1 MVELKLR
8 SSRQRSL
15 KPLVEAALQ
24 NELRLLQAGIR
35 RTQQRLQEL
44 EARHG
49 LSTDE
54 FLQRYENNQIEETL
68 EFSEW
73 IGEYRMLERLKEKAQ
88 ALQEVEF
95 AD

>member
-1 MVELKLR
+1 MAELTLR
-8 SSRQRSL
+8 SPRGRSL

-24 NELRLLQAGIR
+24 NEHRILQAGIR
-35 RTQQRLQEL
+35 RSQQRLQEL
-44 EARHG
+44 EIRYG

-54 FLQRYENNQIEETL
+54 FLQRYEDNQIEEAL

>member
-35 RTQQRLQEL
+35 RSQQRLQKL
-44 EARHG
+44 EARYG

>member
-1 MVELKLR
+1 MAELILR
-8 SSRQRSL
+8 SPRGRSL

-24 NELRLLQAGIR
+24 NEHRILQAGIR
-35 RTQQRLQEL
+35 RSQQRLQEL
-44 EARHG
+44 EVRYG

-73 IGEYRMLERLKEKAQ
+73 IGEHRMLERLKEKAQ
-88 ALQEVEF
+88 ALP
-95 AD
+95 ATTRI